1 MSISLQNL
9 VKGIEPSKTVI
20 FFGAG
25 SSVPSGCPTA
35 KALCERLVSRFAVGS
50 PNMSLA
56 ELTGL
61 IELKTKDRRSMIEHI
76 RASFTGKRPT
86 RGLLTLPLFDWKS
99 LYTTNYDELIE
110 ISYAERQRELVA
122 LSSNFD
128 FSGDL
133 SSAAQKLYKIH
144 GTIRKDRS
152 DGHQASLILTDQDYD
167 DAKQHREFIYDRLA
181 SDLSSGQLVVIGYSL
196 ADPEIKRVIERI
208 SSIQSKISTGG
219 RQCFLSFEEDL
230 DRAEIL
236 ESRGWKVAFGGVDDF
251 FSELLKQGPDNVVV
265 YQSSDK
271 PLDIAPS
278 LIPLTEDVRHSIEH
292 GNANV
297 SAMFSGRSATYSDI
311 TANLTFERDLISRLC
326 EVIVGGSCQAVLIAG
341 ASGVGKTTAARQSM
355 IKASSQIDWIW
366 EHKADNLLDP
376 KEWIKVAIRL
386 EELGQTGLLFVDDA
400 HTHLQQLNELADGL
414 SSKSNSSLRVLM
426 AAPRNSWN
434 PRIKSPSLSKM
445 TEIVHLSQLSHTE
458 IDSLLNLAESVP
470 AIRQLVEASFAGF
483 SRLERRRRLVDRCEA
498 DTFVCLKNVF
508 ASDGFD
514 DIVLS
519 EYAALSEAPRDV
531 YRIVAFLETC
541 GVRVHRQL
549 LIRLL
554 GIPSDSISALLIGL
568 TDIVFEIPVDERAG
582 VYAWRGR
589 HSVISSIIA
598 KYKFREQSEFISMIE
613 RVIRAINPTFAIEL
627 KSIRELCSI
636 DSGVSSVLDKE
647 EQNRLLRM
655 MISVAPGER
664 VPRHRLIR
672 NLIAAGEYEKAG
684 TEIRI
689 FENDF
694 GADGPVARY
703 RVSLMINRAVRT
715 PGLLLED
722 RLAILEEAISNAA
735 HAANRFS
742 LNKSV
747 LAAYCEAGL
756 EYFKLSA
763 KSEHFDKAIS
773 LLKASEDRI
782 GDPDIARLVVSFEG
796 RMRSGSVG
804 MDVNDELA
812 EQGDSEI
819 A

>member
-1 MSISLQNL
+1 MQISLQNL
-9 VKGIEPSKTVI
+9 VKDIVPSKTII

-25 SSVPSGCPTA
+25 SSAPSGCPTA
-35 KALCERLVSRFAVGS
+35 KTLCERLISRFAIGS

-61 IELKTKDRRSMIEHI
+61 IELKTKDRRSMIDHI

-110 ISYAERQRELVA
+110 MSYAEKQRELVP

-133 SSAAQKLYKIH
+133 SAAAQKLYKIH

-152 DGHQASLILTDQDYD
+152 DGYQASLILTDQDYD

-196 ADPEIKRVIERI
+196 ADPEIKGVIDKI
-208 SSIQSKISTGG
+208 SSIQSGISAGG
-219 RQCFLSFEEDL
+219 RQFFLSFEEDL
-230 DRAEIL
+230 DRAEIM
-236 ESRGWKVAFGGVDDF
+236 ESRGWKVAFGGVDEF
-251 FSELLKQGPDNVVV
+251 FAELLRQGPDNVVV

-271 PLDIAPS
+271 PLDAAPS
-278 LIPLTEDVRHSIEH
+278 LIPLTEDVRHSVEH
-292 GNANV
+292 GVANV
-297 SAMFSGRSATYSDI
+297 SAMFSGRSATYPDI
-311 TANLTFERDLISRLC
+311 TTNLTFERDIASSLC
-326 EVIVGGSCQAVLIAG
+326 EVIVSGSAQAILIAG
-341 ASGVGKTTAARQSM
+341 ASGVGKTTAARQAM
-355 IKASSQIDWIW
+355 IKASGQVDWIW
-366 EHKADNLLDP
+366 EHRSDNFLDP
-376 KEWIKVAIRL
+376 KEWVKVAVRL

-414 SSKSNSSLRVLM
+414 SGRNNNSLHLLM

-445 TEIVHLSQLSHTE
+445 TEVIRLSQLSHAE
-458 IDSLLNLAESVP
+458 IDALLNLAESVP
-470 AIRQLVEASFAGF
+470 AIRRLVEASFAGF

-514 DIVLS
+514 DIVLT
-519 EYAALSEAPRDV
+519 EYAALNEAPRDV

-554 GIPSDSISALLIGL
+554 GIPSESISALLIGL
-568 TDIVFEIPVDERAG
+568 TDIVFEIPVDERDG

-598 KYKFREQSEFISMIE
+598 KYKFREQAEFISMLE
-613 RVIRAINPTFAIEL
+613 RVIRAINPTFSIEL

-703 RVSLMINRAVRT
+703 RVSLMISRAVRT

-722 RLAILEEAISNAA
+722 RLAILEEALASAA
-735 HAANRFS
+735 QAASRFS
-742 LNKSV
+742 LNKTV
-747 LAAYCEAGL
+747 LAAYCQAGL
-756 EYFKLSA
+756 EYFKLSG
-763 KSEHFDKAIS
+763 KSEYFDKAIS
-773 LLKASEDRI
+773 FLKASEDRI
-782 GDPDIARLVVSFEG
+782 GDPDIARLVANFES
-796 RMRSGSVG
+796 RIRSGSVE
-804 MDVNDELA
+804 MDVDDELV
-812 EQGDSEI
+812 ERDGSV
-819 A
+819 